1 MQHFAHGFD
10 VREGRQTAPVYATI
24 EGVPRRYAPP
34 NSWLTRGGEWPTG
47 PFRPNAPDYAVAVAC
62 LVQTCDMAI
71 LQTGESLRG
80 VARLAGID
88 AGSLSRMMNGQTVP
102 DMGTVVALET
112 ALNTDL
118 WPTRLSRRAAG
129 Q

>member
-1 MQHFAHGFD
+1 MASMFRRSDVHMQHFAHGLMSAKAD
-10 VREGRQTAPVYATI
+10 KQPRYTPPLRACPVVI
-24 EGVPRRYAPP
+24 PHPP
-34 NSWLTRGGEWPTG
+34 GSPVGNGPTQPTPLTTPLRS
-47 PFRPNAPDYAVAVAC
+47 R

-102 DMGTVVALET
+102 RYGTVVA
-112 ALNTDL
+112 
-118 WPTRLSRRAAG
+118 SRDRVEH
-129 Q
+129 